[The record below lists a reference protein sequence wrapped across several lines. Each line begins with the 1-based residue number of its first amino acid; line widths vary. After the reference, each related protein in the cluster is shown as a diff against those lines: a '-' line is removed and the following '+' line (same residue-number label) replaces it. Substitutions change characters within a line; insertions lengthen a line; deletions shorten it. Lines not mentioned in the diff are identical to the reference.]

1 MQERKT
7 DKTERRNKQTHNY
20 GWRFQ
25 HSFLSNR
32 VSIQKKKISKNVEE
46 LSNPVNLFYIIDI
59 YRHYSKISE
68 CVF

>member
-1 MQERKT
+1 MVGGFNTPFSVIESVYK
-7 DKTERRNKQTHNY
+7 
-20 GWRFQ
+20 
-25 HSFLSNR
+25 
-32 VSIQKKKISKNVEE
+32 KKKISKNVEE

>member
-7 DKTERRNKQTHNY
+7 DKTERRNKQTQDH

-25 HSFLSNR
+25 HTFLSNR
-32 VSIQKKKISKNVEE
+32 ISIQKKISKNVDE
-46 LSNPVNLFYIIDI
+46 LNNTVNLFYIIDI